1 VTGFGVAHAITQYH
15 LRTGRDIGSAR
26 VLLEGFGNVG
36 AACALYLAR
45 AGARIVGIRD
55 AQKALVAPAGLA
67 LAEIERLIFTR
78 EHKLLSNADT
88 RVVHTR
94 VAERFL
100 NTPADV
106 FVCAAISGSIDES
119 VLTQLAGAGVHTIAC
134 GANQPFAESHM
145 GSTRVAQ
152 YADQRFAVLPDI
164 LANLGMA
171 RTFSYLME
179 ADAQPEAPATLA
191 AVQDTISSTLDDV
204 LTRNVRTDAGLLA
217 STLGLALD
225 RVGG

>member
-1 VTGFGVAHAITQYH
+1 
-15 LRTGRDIGSAR
+15 
-26 VLLEGFGNVG
+26 
-36 AACALYLAR
+36 
-45 AGARIVGIRD
+45 
-55 AQKALVAPAGLA
+55 
-67 LAEIERLIFTR
+67 
-78 EHKLLSNADT
+78 
-88 RVVHTR
+88 
-94 VAERFL
+94 
-100 NTPADV
+100 
-106 FVCAAISGSIDES
+106 
-119 VLTQLAGAGVHTIAC
+119 
-134 GANQPFAESHM
+134 M

-179 ADAQPEAPATLA
+179 PTAQPDAPASLA

-204 LTRNVRTDAGLLA
+204 LARNVRTDAGLLA